1 MPGCGDAGP
10 LDPADESVL
19 RRGGWRGF
27 TILELLVAI
36 TVLAL
41 VLVLA
46 FQIVGMIGQTW
57 IGGRGLAET
66 QTQSR
71 VFFDL
76 MARDLRGA
84 VLDGSLPAFQGNRFA
99 FYTLRPA
106 STGASPTNRV
116 FCLVEYAADT
126 NACGIFRRE
135 ADLSSWAADPAR
147 APLQGTNL
155 PAVDAQSGMQIADA
169 VPIFDWFFIHK
180 DGTASK
186 AFTDDVAVLRVSA
199 VIMDRTAFANL
210 PPDVLSGFR
219 AALAD
224 PSPEGVTGAWRA
236 RLDTNGW
243 KVGGI
248 LLPDRVRRGT
258 KFYERTFPL
267 PTL

>member
-1 MPGCGDAGP
+1 MPGGGDAGP
-10 LDPADESVL
+10 PDPPAESVL

-76 MARDLRGA
+76 IARDLRGA
-84 VLDGSLPAFQGNRFA
+84 VLDGSLPAFQSNRFA

-106 STGASPTNRV
+106 SSGGSSTNRV

-126 NACGIFRRE
+126 NAGGIFRRE
-135 ADLSSWAADPAR
+135 ADLSSWAADPTN

-258 KFYERTFPL
+258 KFYERTYPL